1 MPHTL
6 SKGLPMSHNK
16 ELQLV
21 DSHEKTNHE
30 KILEACK
37 LLTEKLDI
45 LIAKRNKKSKTG
57 T

>member
-1 MPHTL
+1 
-6 SKGLPMSHNK
+6 MSHNQ

-21 DSHEKTNHE
+21 TDSHEKTNHE
-30 KILEACK
+30 KILEAYRR
-37 LLTEKLDI
+37 LTEKLDI